1 MITMGKSGAC
11 NLFSGIIALLQ
22 FSACPVNCSKD
33 RPPGP
38 PAGAFAS
45 NGDGHIGN
53 SFQPASI
60 ALNFTAPLHLV
71 FLGDSTFRYEYLGL
85 IYYLEK
91 GKLYVPSMIKQGR
104 LSCRDMTNSHTCSC
118 PPTPNKKR
126 NSAKCDKHQIAFE
139 TISPHFAGRELCDC
153 YRGGG
158 PSGKEHYLNR
168 ATENRCGPLPC
179 SALLPAPLFTLH
191 AFHATIAVLSS
202 AKQCGEAA
210 LGGGVYTTG
219 TPDLVIRN
227 TTSITSSL
235 IVPSALVALITN
247 ATAVSWLPS
256 C

>member
-1 MITMGKSGAC
+1 MGKSGAC
-11 NLFSGIIALLQ
+11 HLFAGIIALLQ
-22 FSACPVNCSKD
+22 FAARPAICSKAL
-33 RPPGP
+33 PPGH

-60 ALNFTAPLHLV
+60 ALNLTAPLHLV

-85 IYYLEK
+85 IYFLEK
-91 GKLYVPSMIKQGR
+91 GRLYVPSMVKQGR

-118 PPTPNKKR
+118 PPTPKTKR

-179 SALLPAPLFTLH
+179 SACPS
-191 AFHATIAVLSS
+191 FHLARIPCNHHRPFFCKAMWGS
-202 AKQCGEAA
+202 AA
-210 LGGGVYTTG
+210 LGGGGGGLYTTG
-219 TPDLVIRN
+219 MPDLVIRN
-227 TTSITSSL
+227 TSIACSL
-235 IVPSALVALITN
+235 IVPSALVALIAN
-247 ATAVSWLPS
+247 ATAAWLPS